1 MITEVNQSEYTTIP
15 IRPGTRRSVRSAV
28 RISGIFAVA
37 ATLVLLSGCSMK
49 DGAQK
54 HPQGAISRAKALTQR
69 AELAAVRLL
78 PKSDVKDIK
87 QLSKGT
93 FLRCSAGY
101 RWSGNTR
108 ARLSDGVDGA
118 TAQKQLADA
127 AEKRG
132 DDVSEDTV
140 LAGDKRYSITTDQGV
155 LLLVTVWDEGRA
167 IEVNSASPCFDL
179 PSDFD
184 KPRTF

>member
-1 MITEVNQSEYTTIP
+1 MTIVK
-15 IRPGTRRSVRSAV
+15 TLS
-28 RISGIFAVA
+28 VA
-37 ATLVLLSGCSMK
+37 AIVILLSGCAMNDHAPK
-49 DGAQK
+49 N
-54 HPQGAISRAKALTQR
+54 PQVEISRAKALTQR

-93 FLRCSAGY
+93 FLRCSEGY
-101 RWSGNTR
+101 QWSGNTR
-108 ARLSDGVDGA
+108 AALIDGVDGA
-118 TAQKQLADA
+118 TAQKQLAVA

-140 LAGDKRYSITTDQGV
+140 LIGDKRYSITTEQGV

-167 IEVNSASPCFDL
+167 IELNSASPCFDL

-184 KPRTF
+184 RPRTF

>member
-1 MITEVNQSEYTTIP
+1 MMAEVNQSEYTTIP
-15 IRPGTRRSVRSAV
+15 IRRGTRRSVRPAV

-93 FLRCSAGY
+93 FLGCSDGY
-101 RWSGNTR
+101 QWSGNTR
-108 ARLSDGVDGA
+108 VTLSDGVDGA
-118 TAQKQLADA
+118 TAQKQIAVA

-132 DDVSEDTV
+132 DDVSDDTV
-140 LAGDKRYSITTDQGV
+140 LTGDKRYSITTGQGV
-155 LLLVTVWDEGRA
+155 LLLVKVWDGGRA
-167 IEVNSASPCFDL
+167 LELNSASPCFDL

-184 KPRTF
+184 RPRTF

>member
-1 MITEVNQSEYTTIP
+1 MTIVK
-15 IRPGTRRSVRSAV
+15 TLS
-28 RISGIFAVA
+28 VA
-37 ATLVLLSGCSMK
+37 AIVILLGGCAMNDHAPK
-49 DGAQK
+49 N
-54 HPQGAISRAKALTQR
+54 PQVEISRAKALTQR

-93 FLRCSAGY
+93 FLRCASGY
-101 RWSGNTR
+101 QWSGNTR
-108 ARLSDGVDGA
+108 ATLNDGVDGA
-118 TAQKQLADA
+118 TAQKHLALA
-127 AEKRG
+127 AEKGG

-140 LAGDKRYSITTDQGV
+140 LTGDKRYSITTGQGV

-167 IEVNSASPCFDL
+167 IELNSASPCFDL